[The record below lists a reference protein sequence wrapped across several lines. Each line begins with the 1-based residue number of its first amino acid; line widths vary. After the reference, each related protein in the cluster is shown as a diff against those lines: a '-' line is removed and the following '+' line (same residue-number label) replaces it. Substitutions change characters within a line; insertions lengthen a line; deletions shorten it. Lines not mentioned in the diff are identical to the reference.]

1 MGRKHLSRLS
11 NRWTAQISGSFQL
24 RIIFWW
30 KCCSSRTTGR
40 EDIAQTLAKE
50 PEGHRICCPTFACLR
65 KFLDGMEPSDLP
77 RQVEIIATDGI
88 ALRKPLELVMN
99 KPTVA
104 VVGRAKCREINACEP
119 HNREARSHRGRAS
132 RCHKRPKRI

>member
-11 NRWTAQISGSFQL
+11 NRLTAQISGSFQL
-24 RIIFWW
+24 RIIF
-30 KCCSSRTTGR
+30 GGNVAVAGLLVG

-50 PEGHRICCPTFACLR
+50 PEGHRYLLPDVCLSQG

-88 ALRKPLELVMN
+88 ALKKALG
-99 KPTVA
+99 
-104 VVGRAKCREINACEP
+104 VGYE
-119 HNREARSHRGRAS
+119 
-132 RCHKRPKRI
+132 